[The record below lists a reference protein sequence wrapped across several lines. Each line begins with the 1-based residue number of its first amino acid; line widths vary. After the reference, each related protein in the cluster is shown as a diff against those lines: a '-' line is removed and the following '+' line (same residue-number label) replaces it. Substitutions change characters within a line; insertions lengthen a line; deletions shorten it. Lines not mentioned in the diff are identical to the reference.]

1 MERRKTDKEQKL
13 EMEQIYKAALDSYP
27 GSIMII
33 DKDANIIYVNDMSA
47 KMLCTSKEYLLST
60 DMHHVVNEG
69 LASQSG
75 GLKVLA
81 SNGPAICYIT
91 NKHKE
96 GMYIESIPLR
106 DKDGNIAVVFTY
118 SQDESYITKYIE
130 YMQKEK
136 VRILSSMQFISSDF
150 NPNPSLVAES
160 PAMRHVLNTAKHIAP
175 SSGAV
180 ALYGESG
187 VGKEVIARYIHNNS
201 KRKHEIF
208 LPINCSAIPPDL
220 AEAEFF
226 GYERGAFTG
235 ARASGKS
242 GFFELANGGTLFLDE
257 VGELSL
263 SLQSKLLR
271 VLEGGEITRV
281 GGERIIQ
288 VDTRIIC
295 ATNRDLRQMVQRK
308 EFREDLFFRL
318 EVIPLIIPPLRDR
331 REDIIPLAEL
341 FLQECNRKN
350 GFTKVFSPATFASF
364 QNYRWPGNV
373 RELRNIV
380 ERLAITTNDDIIVHS
395 LEADA
400 DRYHSGPMQRSSPG
414 LREPLKPLKEVMQ
427 AVERNYIAQALTQ
440 TGWNVR
446 ETARLLGIHPS
457 GLYRKI
463 DAYHLQ
469 NSGLTTSNHPF
480 SPETVH

>member
-1 MERRKTDKEQKL
+1 MYLSDDARAVFDAMREGIT
-13 EMEQIYKAALDSYP
+13 
-27 GSIMII
+27 II
-33 DKDANIIYVNDMSA
+33 DTEGRIVFGNRAYREFLNKEAGGDIGPIEGCKLRELRPGARLPGVLEVGQPILHITRQEIQDFYFVNMYPIYEDGELKGGVSVVTFLEDAYQA
-47 KMLCTSKEYLLST
+47 KEELEAAEARSKQVLRRLNRANGARYTFDDIVAVSPEAMQVKELAQRIAATDATVLL
-60 DMHHVVNEG
+60 
-69 LASQSG
+69 
-75 GLKVLA
+75 
-81 SNGPAICYIT
+81 
-91 NKHKE
+91 
-96 GMYIESIPLR
+96 ES
-106 DKDGNIAVVFTY
+106 
-118 SQDESYITKYIE
+118 
-130 YMQKEK
+130 
-136 VRILSSMQFISSDF
+136 
-150 NPNPSLVAES
+150 
-160 PAMRHVLNTAKHIAP
+160 
-175 SSGAV
+175 
-180 ALYGESG
+180 ESG
-187 VGKEVIARYIHNNS
+187 TGKELYAQAIHNAGARS
-201 KRKHEIF
+201 AGVF
-208 LPINCSAIPPDL
+208 VAINCANFNANMLESEL
-220 AEAEFF
+220 F
-226 GYERGAFTG
+226 GYDEGAFTG

-446 ETARLLGIHPS
+446 ETAAWHPS
-457 GLYRKI
+457 IWALSQDRCLPPSKQWSDYK
-463 DAYHLQ
+463 
-469 NSGLTTSNHPF
+469 
-480 SPETVH
+480 